1 MSSLDT
7 ADISV
12 ILCAYTEERY
22 DALLAA
28 VASVQQQTLLPT
40 EIVLV
45 IDHNRLLYKRVK
57 QALPA
62 VRVIE
67 NTQTRGLSGA
77 RNSGILAA
85 KGHFLAFLDDDAMA
99 EPHWLQAISECF
111 RNKAVLGVGGTV
123 LPLWLEGCT
132 SDWLPEEFY
141 WVLGCTYRGMPRST
155 TIIRNPIGANMA
167 FRREVFDEVGGFRTD
182 IGRVGA
188 LPLGCEETELCIRA
202 RQHWTERVFL
212 YRPEASVSHRVS
224 PRRTKL
230 SYYMARCYA
239 EGRSKAVISGY
250 VGAKDSLASE
260 YKYVRHTLPLGI
272 LRNLVAAL
280 WYFKFVR
287 IQRAM
292 AIVLGLAMTT
302 LGYLVGRVFTK
313 NVGIIGDAP
322 SVTALDTVVAELP
335 ETFPAYAALNSSSTQ
350 KSSGT

>member
-12 ILCAYTEERY
+12 ILCAYTEDRY
-22 DALLAA
+22 DDLLAA
-28 VASVQQQTLLPT
+28 VASVQQQTLLPR
-40 EIVLV
+40 EILVV
-45 IDHNRLLYKRVK
+45 IDHNRLLYTRIK

-62 VRVIE
+62 ITVIE

-77 RNSGILAA
+77 RNSGILASQ
-85 KGHFLAFLDDDAMA
+85 GSFLAFLDDDAMA

-141 WVLGCTYRGMPRST
+141 WVVGCSYRGMPRST

-182 IGRVGA
+182 IGRVGT
-188 LPLGCEETELCIRA
+188 LPLGCEETELCIRT
-202 RQHWTERVFL
+202 RQHWTNRVIL

-224 PRRTKL
+224 PKRTKL
-230 SYYMARCYA
+230 SYYMRRCYA
-239 EGRSKAVISGY
+239 EGRSKAAISRY

-260 YKYVRHTLPLGI
+260 YSYVRHTLPLGVV
-272 LRNLVAAL
+272 RNLLAAL
-280 WYFKFVR
+280 RYFKFVR
-287 IQRAM
+287 VQRAL
-292 AIVLGLAMTT
+292 AIVLGLAITT
-302 LGYLVGRVFTK
+302 SGYLVGRVFAK
-313 NVGIIGDAP
+313 NVRIAGDAP
-322 SVTALDTVVAELP
+322 SVVALHSVIAELP
-335 ETFPAYAALNSSSTQ
+335 ETLPHDAALTGSSTQ
-350 KSSGT
+350 DATGA